1 MLKWLIKN
9 RLNAFERRFGYDVT
23 YARELLATD
32 TRAFLHYARLAG
44 LSGYRR
50 DVPVDVYHAAKLTAV
65 VAEDCGPC
73 SQLVVAMALGDG
85 VDPRT
90 VAAVIEGNEESTVAE
105 NAAENAQSGAVLGEP
120 ARLGVRFARA
130 VLAHDPAAD
139 ELREIITR
147 RWGPRAVVSL
157 AFAITAS
164 RLFPTL
170 KYALGH
176 GQACRRIEVAGELV
190 VPRRAREVAMLQA
203 MS

>member
-32 TRAFLHYARLAG
+32 TRAFLLYARVAG
-44 LSGYRR
+44 LSAYRR
-50 DVPVDVYHAAKLTAV
+50 DVPADVYYAAKLTAV

-90 VAAVIEGNEESTVAE
+90 VAAVVGGNEEKLDA
-105 NAAENAQSGAVLGEP
+105 GLGEP

-139 ELREIITR
+139 ELREIIVR

-176 GQACRRIEVAGELV
+176 GQTCQRVEVAGEVV
-190 VPRRAREVAMLQA
+190 VPRRAREVAVLQA

>member
-1 MLKWLIKN
+1 MVKWLIKN
-9 RLNAFERRFGYDVT
+9 RLNAFERRFGYDAS

-32 TRAFLHYARLAG
+32 TRAFLRFARVAG
-44 LSGYRR
+44 LSAYRR
-50 DVPVDVYHAAKLTAV
+50 DVPADVYYAAKLTAI

-90 VAAVIEGNEESTVAE
+90 VAAVVGGAEEE
-105 NAAENAQSGAVLGEP
+105 IDAVLAEP

-139 ELREIITR
+139 ELREIIAR

-176 GQACRRIEVAGELV
+176 GKACQRVEVAGELV
-190 VPRRAREVAMLQA
+190 VPRRGRELPVVQA

>member
-50 DVPVDVYHAAKLTAV
+50 DVPADVYYAAKLTAV

-90 VAAVIEGNEESTVAE
+90 VAAVVEGNDE
-105 NAAENAQSGAVLGEP
+105 GIGEP

-176 GQACRRIEVAGELV
+176 GQACRRVEVAGELV
-190 VPRRAREVAMLQA
+190 VPRRAREVAVLQA

>member
-9 RLNAFERRFGYDVT
+9 RLNAFEQKFGYDVS

-32 TRAFLHYARLAG
+32 TRAFLRFARIAG
-44 LSGYRR
+44 LSSYRR
-50 DVPVDVYHAAKLTAV
+50 DVPVDVYYAAKLTAV

-90 VAAVIEGNEESTVAE
+90 VAAVVGGAEEEIDGLLA
-105 NAAENAQSGAVLGEP
+105 EP

-139 ELREIITR
+139 ELREVITR

-190 VPRRAREVAMLQA
+190 VPRRAREAAVLQA

>member
-1 MLKWLIKN
+1 MLKWLIRN
-9 RLNAFERRFGYDVT
+9 RLNAFERRFGYDAS

-32 TRAFLHYARLAG
+32 TRAFLHYARVAG
-44 LSGYRR
+44 LSSYRR
-50 DVPVDVYHAAKLTAV
+50 DVPADVYYAAKLTAI

-90 VAAVIEGNEESTVAE
+90 IATVVEGNDED
-105 NAAENAQSGAVLGEP
+105 NDAVLAEP

-139 ELREIITR
+139 ELREIIAR
-147 RWGPRAVVSL
+147 RWGQRAVVSL

-176 GQACRRIEVAGELV
+176 GKACQRVEVAGELV
-190 VPRRAREVAMLQA
+190 VPRRARELPVLQA

>member
-9 RLNAFERRFGYDVT
+9 RLNAFERRFGYDAT

-32 TRAFLHYARLAG
+32 TRAFLCFARISG
-44 LSGYRR
+44 LSSYRR
-50 DVPVDVYHAAKLTAV
+50 DVPADVYYAARLTATI
-65 VAEDCGPC
+65 AEDCGPC
-73 SQLVVAMALGDG
+73 TQLTVALALGDG

-90 VAAVIEGNEESTVAE
+90 IATVVGGTEEE
-105 NAAENAQSGAVLGEP
+105 NDAQLAEP

-139 ELREIITR
+139 ELREAIAR

-176 GQACRRIEVAGELV
+176 GQACQRVEVAGEVV
-190 VPRRAREVAMLQA
+190 VPRRGRELPVLQA
-203 MS
+203 TA

>member
-9 RLNAFERRFGYDVT
+9 RLNAFERRFGYDVS

-32 TRAFLHYARLAG
+32 TRAFLHFARVAG
-44 LSGYRR
+44 ISSYRR
-50 DVPVDVYHAAKLTAV
+50 DVPVDVYYAAKLTAI

-85 VDPRT
+85 VDPRMVAT
-90 VAAVIEGNEESTVAE
+90 VVEGND
-105 NAAENAQSGAVLGEP
+105 AVLAEP

-139 ELREIITR
+139 ELREIIAR

-176 GQACRRIEVAGELV
+176 GKACQRLEVAGELV
-190 VPRRAREVAMLQA
+190 VPRRASARPVVQA
-203 MS
+203 VS

>member
-9 RLNAFERRFGYDVT
+9 RLDAFERRFGYDVT
-23 YARELLATD
+23 YARELLAAD

-44 LSGYRR
+44 FSSYRR
-50 DVPVDVYHAAKLTAV
+50 DVPVEVYYAAKLTAI

-90 VAAVIEGNEESTVAE
+90 VATVVEGNDPLVAE
-105 NAAENAQSGAVLGEP
+105 PV
-120 ARLGVRFARA
+120 RLGVRFARA

-139 ELREIITR
+139 EVRAAIER

-164 RLFPTL
+164 RMFPTL

-176 GQACRRIEVAGELV
+176 GKACQRVDVAGEIV
-190 VPRRAREVAMLQA
+190 VPRRAREVPMLQA
-203 MS
+203 TP

>member
-9 RLNAFERRFGYDVT
+9 RLNAFEQRFGYDVS

-32 TRAFLHYARLAG
+32 TRAFLRFARVAG
-44 LSGYRR
+44 LSSYRR
-50 DVPVDVYHAAKLTAV
+50 DVPADVYYAAKLTAI

-90 VAAVIEGNEESTVAE
+90 VAAVVEGNEGIDE
-105 NAAENAQSGAVLGEP
+105 QIDAVLGEP

-176 GQACRRIEVAGELV
+176 GKACRRIEVAGELV
-190 VPRRAREVAMLQA
+190 VPRRAREVAVLQA